1 VRVVN
6 KQLQCIGYRLN
17 LLGVRVYRHHAQ
29 LVARSGGEWV
39 TIGPPRE
46 LPIEVPSAVTELG
59 LDTLLLTASQYS
71 QENPGT
77 DLTDVLSLRKDFDA
91 AIRRSDLGDCDLNS
105 ASG

>member
-1 VRVVN
+1 MRVVN

-17 LLGVRVYRHHAQ
+17 LLGVGVYRHYAQ

-39 TIGPPRE
+39 TIRPLRE

-59 LDTLLLTASQYS
+59 SDTLLLTAYQYC

-77 DLTDVLSLRKDFDA
+77 DLKDVLSRRKDFDA
-91 AIRRSDLGDCDLNS
+91 AIADQTWAT
-105 ASG
+105 AS